1 MRLAHLADVHLGC
14 RQYHRQTADGINQR
28 EADIARVFERAL
40 SDVIAAEPD
49 LVIIAGDLFH
59 SVRPTNTSILHAFE
73 QLSRLRVGLP
83 HAPVIIVAGNHD
95 TPRSTETGTILKL
108 FEALGGVTVVTSE
121 VQEFPFE
128 QFDSTVWC
136 IPHAALASS
145 PGIIPEPQSGTTHN
159 VLVMHG
165 EIAGVLSRDAAPLE
179 YGGVVVEPHELHA
192 ERWDYV
198 ALGHYHVARSV
209 LPNVWYSGSID
220 YVSTNPW
227 GELTEEEVEGRR
239 GRKGWLLVELGDM
252 PSVEFRPVTLERR
265 VLDLQPI
272 QGKGMGAA
280 ELDKLIAD
288 RMESIEGGYENQIV
302 RQVVLDVSRPVV
314 HDLDHHRI
322 REFKSKALHYN
333 LDIRR
338 PASSRVVGVGDPGRR
353 QTLSDVLKSYLEKR
367 SLPCDID
374 RNQLVELGLKYMDE
388 VERDLLEE

>member
-1 MRLAHLADVHLGC
+1 MKLAHLADVHLGC
-14 RQYHRQTADGINQR
+14 RQYHRQTADGLNQR
-28 EADIARVFERAL
+28 EADIARVFERTL
-40 SDVIAAEPD
+40 NDVITAEPD
-49 LVIIAGDLFH
+49 FVVIAGDLFH

-73 QLSRLRVGLP
+73 QLSRLRAGLP
-83 HAPVIIVAGNHD
+83 HSPVIIVAGNHD

-108 FEALGGVTVVTSE
+108 FEAVAGVTVVTSE
-121 VQEFPFE
+121 VQELHLE
-128 QFDSTVWC
+128 QLDSSVWC
-136 IPHAALASS
+136 VPHAALASS
-145 PGIIPEPQSGTTHN
+145 PAIIPDPQRGTTHN

-165 EIAGVLSRDAAPLE
+165 EIAGVLNRDAAALE
-179 YGGVVVEPHELHA
+179 YGGVVVEPDELHA

-227 GELTEEEVEGRR
+227 GELNEEEVEGRR
-239 GRKGWLLVELGDM
+239 ESKGWLLVELGDT
-252 PSVEFRPVTLERR
+252 PSVEFRPVQLERR
-265 VLDLQPI
+265 ILDLQPI
-272 QGKGMGAA
+272 EGKDMGAA
-280 ELDKLIAD
+280 ELDKTIAD

-314 HDLDHHRI
+314 HDLNHQRI

-338 PASSRVVGVGDPGRR
+338 PASSRVVGVGAPGGR
-353 QTLSDVLKSYLEKR
+353 QTLADVLKSYLEKR
-367 SLPCDID
+367 SLPSDVD
-374 RNQLVELGLKYMDE
+374 RDQLVELGLKYMDE